1 MKKILLILIVLSF
14 VWIFSPGASAQQYSD
29 EFRNSVEPEDS
40 LLSDDTDLN
49 DPGAVMKDLEFENIF
64 SYIWRRLSDAFKS
77 AFNILVRGVALVL
90 FSVLVSRCCGNI
102 QNQNLQ
108 LLFSFIV
115 SLSIALMCERSIH
128 ECAVALQKSI
138 QDMLVFSSACIP
150 AFSVV
155 MISAGEGA
163 SAAVFS
169 ASLVFLGEAGTL
181 IANNVLM
188 PLTDVFMAIGICSAV
203 SDEYNFG
210 SFARNIRR
218 FVVWLIGILIL
229 LFRYIL
235 RMQNAAASAG
245 NHITQKYIR
254 SALGSLIPMVGNT
267 LSEGIDGIFAIA
279 SGVKTSFAIGGIL
292 IVLSLMLPTVLFIA
306 VHAVCWNICK
316 WFAEFMNDLTV
327 RSIAGVMADCYYLML
342 ALGVC
347 VTLMGLFSFFGI
359 ITQVS

>member
-1 MKKILLILIVLSF
+1 MKKILLLLIVLSLAW
-14 VWIFSPGASAQQYSD
+14 VFSISTSAEQYSD
-29 EFRNSVEPEDS
+29 EFRDSVELEDS

-49 DPGAVMKDLEFENIF
+49 DPGSVLKDLEFENIF

-77 AFNILVRGVALVL
+77 AVNILVRGVALVL
-90 FSVLVSRCCGNI
+90 FSVLVNRCCGNI
-102 QNQNLQ
+102 QNQNL
-108 LLFSFIV
+108 LFLFSFIV

-128 ECAVALQKSI
+128 ECAVNLQKSI
-138 QDMLVFSSACIP
+138 EDMLVFSSACIP

-169 ASLVFLGEAGTL
+169 ASLVFLGEAGSL
-181 IANNVLM
+181 VANNVLM

-203 SDEYNFG
+203 SDEYNFASIG
-210 SFARNIRR
+210 RNIRR
-218 FVVWLIGILIL
+218 FVVWLIGILIV
-229 LFRYIL
+229 LFRFIL
-235 RMQNAAASAG
+235 RMQNAAALAG

-254 SALGSLIPMVGNT
+254 TALGGLVPMVGNT

-292 IVLSLMLPTVLFIA
+292 IVLSIMLPVFISIA
-306 VHAVCWNICK
+306 VHVLCWNGCK
-316 WFAEFMNDLTV
+316 WFAEFMNDITV
-327 RSIAGVMADCYYLML
+327 RSIAGVMTDCYYLML
-342 ALGVC
+342 ALSGC

-359 ITQVS
+359 ITQVA

>member
-1 MKKILLILIVLSF
+1 MKKVVLILLILSF
-14 VWIFSPGASAQQYSD
+14 VCTFSINVSAEGYSD
-29 EFRNSVEPEDS
+29 DFRDSVELEDS
-40 LLSDDTDLN
+40 LLSNDTDLN
-49 DPGAVMKDLEFENIF
+49 DPGSIMKDLEFKNIF

-77 AFNILVRGVALVL
+77 AVDILARGVALVL

-128 ECAVALQKSI
+128 ECAVSLQKSI
-138 QDMLVFSSACIP
+138 EDMLVFSSACIP

-169 ASLVFLGEAGTL
+169 ASLVFLGETGAL

-203 SDEYNFG
+203 SDEYNFASIG
-210 SFARNIRR
+210 KNIRR
-218 FVVWLIGILIL
+218 FVVWLIGILIV
-229 LFRYIL
+229 LFRFII
-235 RMQNAAASAG
+235 RMQNATASAG

-254 SALGSLIPMVGNT
+254 TALGSLIPMVGNT

-292 IVLSLMLPTVLFIA
+292 IVLSIMLPTFLSIA
-306 VHAVCWNICK
+306 VHALCWNGCK
-316 WFAEFMNDLTV
+316 WFAEFMNDITV

-342 ALGVC
+342 ALGGC
-347 VTLMGLFSFFGI
+347 ITLMGLFSFFGI
-359 ITQVS
+359 ITQVA